1 MPAKKTPPAG
11 DTDADA
17 DAKLNSIINSLATL
31 TTSVQQQQ
39 QQLSAITSRLDK
51 VDLLTEQLGNIEES
65 LKIISSENVSIKST
79 LAANQANITSVQS
92 NQIRLDQYQRSWS
105 VRVMELQ
112 LSPQEEDNPFRLAE
126 AVYTKVFLPILN
138 GALSEDLIPKIPSCD
153 QLLELA
159 HVLPASKPGSIKPII
174 CRFLNRDYRSICFR
188 LKKKYATRST
198 STPPGSGDKRPRYA
212 FPFYEDLSAATFK
225 KMKEV
230 QADSRVESC
239 WSVNGQLRFRLAGSD
254 TVKRVY
260 NIMDPID
267 TIIK

>member
-198 STPPGSGDKRPRYA
+198 STPPR
-212 FPFYEDLSAATFK
+212 
-225 KMKEV
+225 
-230 QADSRVESC
+230 
-239 WSVNGQLRFRLAGSD
+239 LRRQEAPL
-254 TVKRVY
+254 R
-260 NIMDPID
+260 IPLL
-267 TIIK
+267 